1 MLVVHHR
8 GQVFSLPNIYD
19 RYPFHH
25 AFLHYPIIAT
35 FYALGTNPFVATQNL
50 PSVISCVIIKW

>member
-1 MLVVHHR
+1 MLTVHNYEKI
-8 GQVFSLPNIYD
+8 FSLPNIYD

-25 AFLHYPIIAT
+25 AFFHYPITVT

-50 PSVISCVIIKW
+50 PSSIRSVIVKW